1 MLQTHRSAI
10 VPIQLDPRVILWDW
24 VELAV
29 NAPFFMLEIA
39 SPAED
44 DEFLTHIMTSNLNVL
59 RTHAGTSEAGVLKRV
74 LLLSPG
80 YVNGSDTF
88 QLNALE
94 SVLSSPG
101 NPMNMLFNLTDGR
114 SLHFSLGDE
123 RLDESQYTDQVFKRT
138 PETTQ

>member
-10 VPIQLDPRVILWDW
+10 VPLQLDPNVILWDW

-29 NAPFFMLEIA
+29 DAPFFVLEIA
-39 SPAED
+39 SPTED
-44 DEFLTHIMTSNLNVL
+44 DKFVTHIMTSNLKVL
-59 RTHAGTSEAGVLKRV
+59 RAHAETSEAGVLKRV
-74 LLLSPG
+74 LLLSPS

-101 NPMNMLFNLTDGR
+101 NPMSMLFNLTDGR